1 MNFVGA
7 YRGALEGVLAFFYP
21 PVCQICAKRRAVAGQ
36 GYVCSEC
43 LSQPGAVRF
52 IENCYCSRCGIPYDG
67 MVEGRFECANCDGLN
82 LEFDWA
88 RSAVVATPFV
98 LDLIRRYKYYGATW
112 LEPLLK
118 TWLVRVASQELKAEQ
133 WDWIAPVPLHSVR
146 LRERGYNQAER
157 LGAGLSAG
165 TGITLNARLLKRVK
179 ATQTQTS
186 LNRPE
191 RMQNMAA
198 AFTVLPKA
206 EIRGRRVLIVDDVL
220 TTGATTSGCARAL
233 RRAGVRSVGV
243 WTLARGK

>member
-1 MNFVGA
+1 MNFMEA
-7 YRGALEGVLAFFYP
+7 YRDILEGVLAFFYP
-21 PVCQICAKRRAVAGQ
+21 PVCQICGERRAVAGH

-43 LSQPGAVRF
+43 ASQPGAVRF
-52 IENCYCSRCGIPYDG
+52 IDAGYCGRCGIPYDG
-67 MVEGRFECANCDGLN
+67 AVEGRFECANCAGLD

-88 RSAVVATPFV
+88 RSSVVATPFV
-98 LDLIRRYKYYGATW
+98 LDLIRRYKYHGATW

-118 TWLVRVASQELKAEQ
+118 TWLVCVASVELKADQ

-165 TGITLNARLLKRVK
+165 TGITLNAGLLKRVK
-179 ATQTQTS
+179 ATQTQTA

-191 RMQNMAA
+191 RVQNMAA
-198 AFTVLPKA
+198 AFSVLPKA
-206 EIRGRRVLIVDDVL
+206 EIQGKRVLIVDDVL
-220 TTGATTSGCARAL
+220 TTGATTSGCASAL